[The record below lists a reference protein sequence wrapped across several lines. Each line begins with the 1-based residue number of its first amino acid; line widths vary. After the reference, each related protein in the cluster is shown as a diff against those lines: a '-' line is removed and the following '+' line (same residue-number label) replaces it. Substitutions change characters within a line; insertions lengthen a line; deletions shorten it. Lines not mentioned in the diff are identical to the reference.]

1 MTGCPAGQEIPRY
14 LEYTAR
20 GGDFEKAYETII
32 ATNPFPN
39 VQGKVCD
46 HMCMSKCTRINYER
60 PLLIREIKRYIADK
74 FDDTRLTPAPPSNGI
89 KVSIIGAG
97 PSGLSCAHFLSLEG
111 FTVDIYEAKNFL
123 GGMAADGI
131 PVFRL
136 DDGSLAKDID
146 NIISLGVNVHTNTP
160 ITKESFAELRESSDY
175 IYIAIGG
182 LSSPCLYA

>member
-97 PSGLSCAHFLSLEG
+97 PSGSPVLISSLWR
-111 FTVDIYEAKNFL
+111 VLRSIYTKL
-123 GGMAADGI
+123 KT
-131 PVFRL
+131 
-136 DDGSLAKDID
+136 SLAEWRPTV
-146 NIISLGVNVHTNTP
+146 SLY
-160 ITKESFAELRESSDY
+160 S
-175 IYIAIGG
+175 G
-182 LSSPCLYA
+182 LMTAVWQRI